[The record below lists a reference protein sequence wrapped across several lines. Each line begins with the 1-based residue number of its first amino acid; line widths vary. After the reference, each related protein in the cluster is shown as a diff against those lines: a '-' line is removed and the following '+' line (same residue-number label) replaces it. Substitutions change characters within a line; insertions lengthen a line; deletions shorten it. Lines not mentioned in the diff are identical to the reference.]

1 MYTNLLKAWKGAKK
15 LPSTIYICLEITFF
29 WKLKERPY
37 DHVMYVYL
45 PFCAFLGTNDV
56 YLSQHAVNPTS
67 CSDFCGQHLLDCV
80 TVSES
85 SRRIEY
91 HYFKRWL
98 LIYEA
103 RVRPLLD
110 ATRKKN
116 SDEGTLCCP
125 SLLSRCHPAGT
136 AASGQAIKEDRLCR
150 ICRWINKLFP
160 YVLSVCKNLQGT
172 EISLVVKG
180 I

>member
-45 PFCAFLGTNDV
+45 PFCAFVGTNDV

-110 ATRKKN
+110 ATRKKILTR
-116 SDEGTLCCP
+116 ERFVAHRCCQGATRQGRRP
-125 SLLSRCHPAGT
+125 RAQPLRRIDSAVFVDGSISCFLMSFPFVRTYKAL
-136 AASGQAIKEDRLCR
+136 RL
-150 ICRWINKLFP
+150 
-160 YVLSVCKNLQGT
+160 V
-172 EISLVVKG
+172 
-180 I
+180 

>member
-1 MYTNLLKAWKGAKK
+1 MYTKLLKASKVAKK
-15 LPSTIYICLEITFF
+15 LPSTIYICLGFKVIEITFF
-29 WKLKERPY
+29 SKLKERPY

-45 PFCAFLGTNDV
+45 PFCVLLGTNDV

-110 ATRKKN
+110 ATRKKFWRGN
-116 SDEGTLCCP
+116 A
-125 SLLSRCHPAGT
+125 LLP
-136 AASGQAIKEDRLCR
+136 I
-150 ICRWINKLFP
+150 
-160 YVLSVCKNLQGT
+160 V
-172 EISLVVKG
+172 VVKVPPG
-180 I
+180 RDGGLGPSQ